1 MTKQPYVGYVV
12 KRYPRF
18 SETFIVNE
26 ILAHE
31 RVGMKIDI
39 FALGNVEETHFQDII
54 AQVRAPVT
62 RIVDKQRNMERYWA
76 LFDRAWRELPGFADC
91 LAAQRH
97 PNVHEFAQAILLA
110 LAIRERGIEHL
121 HAHFGTRA
129 TTVAR
134 IAARLSGI
142 GYSFTAHAKDIYYPY
157 QESTE
162 LENKLRD
169 AVQAITVSDYNLA
182 HLRQRYGKN
191 ADRTIRLYN
200 GLDLQKFSF
209 TLNNNRQ
216 PEILAVGRLVE
227 KKGFCH
233 LISAL
238 RLLHDRRLSLRC
250 RIIGDGPL
258 HAVLLAQIRNL
269 GLEQV
274 VTLSGFLPQ
283 REIITAMRNALM
295 VVAPCIVSE
304 EGDRDGLPTVL
315 LEAMALGTPVIAT
328 RVAGIPELVIEG
340 KTGCCVAPGDSAALT
355 EAITRLAD
363 SEEFRIRL
371 AYEARALIEQEFDI
385 DCNTRQLREIF
396 AAAAARLSSVRG
408 ENA

>member
-1 MTKQPYVGYVV
+1 MAKQPYVGYVV

-31 RVGMKIDI
+31 RAGMKIDI

-54 AQVRAPVT
+54 SLVRAPVT
-62 RIVDKQRNMERYWA
+62 RIVDKQRNVEHYWA
-76 LFDRAWRELPGFADC
+76 LFDRAWRELPGFTDC

-110 LAIRERGIEHL
+110 LAVRERGIEHL

-134 IAARLSGI
+134 LAARLSGI

-162 LENKLRD
+162 LANKLRD
-169 AVQAITVSDYNLA
+169 AVQAITVSDYNLT
-182 HLRQRYGKN
+182 HLRQRYGEN
-191 ADRTIRLYN
+191 AARTLRLYN

-209 TLNNNRQ
+209 TLNANRQ

-238 RLLHDRRLSLRC
+238 RLLHDRGQSLRC

-258 HAVLLAQIRNL
+258 HAALLAQIRNL
-269 GLEQV
+269 GLEQF
-274 VTLSGFLPQ
+274 VTLRGFLPQ
-283 REIITAMRNALM
+283 REIIAAMRNALM

-340 KTGCCVAPGDSAALT
+340 KTGRCVVPGDSAALA
-355 EAITRLAD
+355 EAISHLAD
-363 SEEFRIRL
+363 SEELRIRL

-396 AAAAARLSSVRG
+396 AAAARLSSVRE